1 MFSNFLKQLY
11 FLARTRISQISWW
24 HVGRGMEA
32 VVVVESQKKP
42 IEAASVV
49 ESGQSVRGTRGQT
62 PTRDHL
68 AERLKAPSRSEM
80 AQGMGR

>member
-42 IEAASVV
+42 IEAASV
-49 ESGQSVRGTRGQT
+49 ESRQSVRRTRGQT
-62 PTRDHL
+62 PTTDHL

-80 AQGMGR
+80 AQGTGR

>member
-42 IEAASVV
+42 IEAASV
-49 ESGQSVRGTRGQT
+49 ESGQSVRGTRGQP
-62 PTRDHL
+62 PTTDHL

-80 AQGMGR
+80 AQGTGR